1 MFVPMPIKT
10 NEPTKITASAMA
22 PNRVQKVIL
31 SRSSIMLG
39 SLLRVSWSR
48 ARLIV
53 YQFTGSQVDRPGVPR
68 SPVLPAEHERRPG
81 PICPASSR
89 RSGVRGTGPLRG
101 LPGYGWL
108 NAVGATYY
116 LMVLR
121 ATIPPATSST
131 PTPNAKIGV
140 RLPPDCGSDLPSAAL
155 TASAA
160 LTGSASL
167 TASAPL
173 TADSGAGAGAGTGAG
188 AAFDVGAG
196 EGAGTGG
203 ETGTGGGDAFFS
215 APPEADADWLTSC
228 THSVASSGLR
238 LTEEPPSSNVTSPPS
253 WLAASMTP
261 IRSCALPVWA
271 TDWIGAHWL
280 ELLLPV
286 TEND

>member
-1 MFVPMPIKT
+1 MSVPMPIKT

-39 SLLRVSWSR
+39 SLLRISWSR

-53 YQFTGSQVDRPGVPR
+53 YQFPGSHVDRLR
-68 SPVLPAEHERRPG
+68 VLPAEHERRPG
-81 PICPASSR
+81 PLCPASSR
-89 RSGVRGTGPLRG
+89 RSGVRGTGSLRG
-101 LPGYGWL
+101 LPGYVRL
-108 NAVGATYY
+108 NAVDAAYY
-116 LMVLR
+116 LMILR
-121 ATIPPATSST
+121 ATMPPATSST
-131 PTPNAKIGV
+131 PTPSAQIGV

-155 TASAA
+155 TASA
-160 LTGSASL
+160 SL
-167 TASAPL
+167 TAAAPL
-173 TADSGAGAGAGTGAG
+173 TADAGAGAGTGTGAG
-188 AAFDVGAG
+188 AGFDVGAG
-196 EGAGTGG
+196 GGAGAGR
-203 ETGTGGGDAFFS
+203 ETGAGGGDAFFS

-228 THSVASSGLR
+228 THSAASSGLR

-253 WLAASMTP
+253 SRAVSMTP
-261 IRSCALPVWA
+261 IRSWALPVWA

>member
-1 MFVPMPIKT
+1 MSVPMPIKT
-10 NEPTKITASAMA
+10 NEPTKITARAMA

-53 YQFTGSQVDRPGVPR
+53 YQFPGSHVDRPG
-68 SPVLPAEHERRPG
+68 VLPAEHERRPG
-81 PICPASSR
+81 TEVPASSR

-101 LPGYGWL
+101 LPGYVRL

-116 LMVLR
+116 LMILR
-121 ATIPPATSST
+121 ATMPPATSST

-203 ETGTGGGDAFFS
+203 GDAFFS

-253 WLAASMTP
+253 WLAASMTT
-261 IRSCALPVWA
+261 IRSWVLPVWA
-271 TDWIGAHWL
+271 TDWI
-280 ELLLPV
+280 
-286 TEND
+286 

>member
-1 MFVPMPIKT
+1 MSVPMPIKT

-53 YQFTGSQVDRPGVPR
+53 YQFPGSHVDRPG
-68 SPVLPAEHERRPG
+68 VLPAEHERRPG
-81 PICPASSR
+81 TEVPASSR

-101 LPGYGWL
+101 LSGYVRL
-108 NAVGATYY
+108 NAVDAAYY
-116 LMVLR
+116 LMILR
-121 ATIPPATSST
+121 ATMPLATSST

-140 RLPPDCGSDLPSAAL
+140 RLPPDCGSDLPSA
-155 TASAA
+155 
-160 LTGSASL
+160 SL

-173 TADSGAGAGAGTGAG
+173 TADSGAEAGAGTGAG

-196 EGAGTGG
+196 EGAGAGG
-203 ETGTGGGDAFFS
+203 ETGTGGGNAFFS

-253 WLAASMTP
+253 TRAVSMTP
-261 IRSCALPVWA
+261 IRSWALPVC
-271 TDWIGAHWL
+271 
-280 ELLLPV
+280 
-286 TEND
+286 

>member
-1 MFVPMPIKT
+1 MSVPMPIKT

-31 SRSSIMLG
+31 SRSSIMVG

-53 YQFTGSQVDRPGVPR
+53 YQFPGSHVDRPG
-68 SPVLPAEHERRPG
+68 VLPAEHERRPG
-81 PICPASSR
+81 PLCPASSR

-101 LPGYGWL
+101 LPGYVRL
-108 NAVGATYY
+108 NAVDAAYY
-116 LMVLR
+116 LMILR
-121 ATIPPATSST
+121 ATMPPATSST
-131 PTPNAKIGV
+131 PTPNARIGV

-155 TASAA
+155 TASVA

-173 TADSGAGAGAGTGAG
+173 TADAGAGA
-188 AAFDVGAG
+188 
-196 EGAGTGG
+196 GG

-261 IRSCALPVWA
+261 IRSCALPV
-271 TDWIGAHWL
+271 
-280 ELLLPV
+280 
-286 TEND
+286 

>member
-1 MFVPMPIKT
+1 MSVPMPIKT

-53 YQFTGSQVDRPGVPR
+53 YQFPGSHVDRPGVPR
-68 SPVLPAEHERRPG
+68 SSVLPAEHERRPG
-81 PICPASSR
+81 PLCPASSR

-101 LPGYGWL
+101 LPGYVRL
-108 NAVGATYY
+108 NAVDAAYY
-116 LMVLR
+116 LMILR
-121 ATIPPATSST
+121 ATMPPATSST

-160 LTGSASL
+160 LIGSASL

-196 EGAGTGG
+196 E
-203 ETGTGGGDAFFS
+203 
-215 APPEADADWLTSC
+215 
-228 THSVASSGLR
+228 
-238 LTEEPPSSNVTSPPS
+238 
-253 WLAASMTP
+253 
-261 IRSCALPVWA
+261 
-271 TDWIGAHWL
+271 
-280 ELLLPV
+280 
-286 TEND
+286 

>member
-1 MFVPMPIKT
+1 MSVPMPIKT

-53 YQFTGSQVDRPGVPR
+53 YQFPGTHVDRPGVL
-68 SPVLPAEHERRPG
+68 SAEHERRPG
-81 PICPASSR
+81 PTCPASSR
-89 RSGVRGTGPLRG
+89 CSGVKGTGALRG
-101 LPGYGWL
+101 LPGYVRL
-108 NAVGATYY
+108 NAVDAAYY
-116 LMVLR
+116 LMILR
-121 ATIPPATSST
+121 ATMPPTMSST

-140 RLPPDCGSDLPSAAL
+140 RLPPDCGSDLPSAPL
-155 TASAA
+155 TA
-160 LTGSASL
+160 SASL

-173 TADSGAGAGAGTGAG
+173 TADSGALTGAGTGAG
-188 AAFDVGAG
+188 AAFGAG
-196 EGAGTGG
+196 AGGGTGAGGG
-203 ETGTGGGDAFFS
+203 VAFFS
-215 APPEADADWLTSC
+215 APSEADAAWLTSC

-238 LTEEPPSSNVTSPPS
+238 VIEEPPSSNVTSPPS
-253 WLAASMTP
+253 SRAVPMTP

-280 ELLLPV
+280 ELLLLPV
-286 TEND
+286 IEND

>member
-1 MFVPMPIKT
+1 MSVPMPIKT
-10 NEPTKITASAMA
+10 NEPTKITARAMA

-53 YQFTGSQVDRPGVPR
+53 YQFPGSHVDR
-68 SPVLPAEHERRPG
+68 SEVLPAEHERRPG
-81 PICPASSR
+81 TEVPASSR

-101 LPGYGWL
+101 LPGYVRL

-116 LMVLR
+116 LMILR
-121 ATIPPATSST
+121 ATMPPATSST

-155 TASAA
+155 TA
-160 LTGSASL
+160 SASL

-196 EGAGTGG
+196 EGAGAGG

-253 WLAASMTP
+253 WLAASMMP

>member
-1 MFVPMPIKT
+1 MSVPMPIKT

-39 SLLRVSWSR
+39 SLLRISWSR

-53 YQFTGSQVDRPGVPR
+53 YQFPGSHVDRLR
-68 SPVLPAEHERRPG
+68 VLPAEHERRPG
-81 PICPASSR
+81 PLCPASSR
-89 RSGVRGTGPLRG
+89 RSGVRGTGPFRG
-101 LPGYGWL
+101 LPGYVRL
-108 NAVGATYY
+108 NAVDAAYY
-116 LMVLR
+116 LMILR
-121 ATIPPATSST
+121 ATMPPTTSST

-173 TADSGAGAGAGTGAG
+173 TADAGAGAGAGTGAG

-196 EGAGTGG
+196 EGAGA
-203 ETGTGGGDAFFS
+203 GGGDAFFS

-253 WLAASMTP
+253 WLAASMMP